1 MSLTLPS
8 AYSSASK
15 LGNIQENWIVQLYY
29 DDGSSF
35 TPISLADTT
44 VDSVFYH
51 GVITTNTPSIRSSI
65 DLAKSTAK
73 TGNVSLSVINFK
85 YKGDDFSAE
94 LFLGTRKYINRSV
107 KVYSQLNGDSTL
119 SNCLQIYQGRLIDI
133 SHDDASVK
141 LTLTEQRP
149 WDFISIPRDKTDIK
163 NIYEPVS
170 YGNFSKNTSTT
181 GTPDYC
187 VGTSLRPATFVD
199 YLQKKFWFVSG
210 SESSSDADCH
220 FYDSNIDRFIPIGS
234 TATSTV
240 SKFGAH
246 CLFVPEAMSRSI
258 KWKPSDVHDSG
269 SNTFTTAS
277 NSFDKGLRSDA
288 ADDTTS
294 GTRAYKTNGGSSDG
308 VNYYYLT
315 ISPSEIE
322 GDLDNTSNNPLY
334 VEIVWGITAT
344 ALSGSP
350 ANSSIILYYR
360 DTNDTWRAFGQITQ
374 AEGASTETGTLRIT
388 HTDTVNVTGD
398 TITNATGYDGDLN
411 VSGFWSDGIQIRAN
425 FYKQSGG
432 SCQGTASIYDI
443 RLYTTASLGSDR
455 KQEAITAVQNKKYI
469 YTSGDGLANS
479 FTGGSGVADTGLE
492 AHRDLLVRFAGFDDS
507 DGDIYNYDAN
517 LDIKA
522 ARITTAWNIRWWALE
537 PVELKKVLEKL
548 QYEFCFIFKWRNGL
562 GSYWFVK
569 DSYSS
574 GDVTQTLKKDDI
586 SNLKINNTPFSQLLT
601 DMRISYEKHPAEDR
615 YLSSQT
621 SKDTTNNPRT
631 TWNIQSKEN
640 ILEIN
645 LDMNVNKPGNTNPGG
660 GDPNDGFA
668 DYYMNIFGDIKKV
681 ISCDIVNPAVSY
693 NLETGDIIQFSN
705 TAGEMP
711 VEPFGDNWAD
721 FFLIT
726 DLQRSVGKIKIQAR
740 EVG

>member
-15 LGNIQENWIVQLYY
+15 QGNIQENWIVQLYY
-29 DDGSSF
+29 DGGSSF

-51 GVITTNTPSIRSSI
+51 GVITNIPSIRASI

-73 TGNVSLSVINFK
+73 TGNISLSVINFQF
-85 YKGDDFSAE
+85 KGDDFSAE

-107 KVYSQLNGDSTL
+107 KIYSQLNGDSTL
-119 SNCLQIYQGRLIDI
+119 SNCLQVYQGRLIDI
-133 SHDDASVK
+133 SHDDSKIK
-141 LTLTEQRP
+141 LTVTEQRP
-149 WDFISIPRDKTDIK
+149 WDFITIPRDKTDIK

-187 VGTSLRPATFVD
+187 VGTSLRPAPFID

-220 FYDSNIDRFIPIGS
+220 FYDSNIDRFIPIGA

-246 CLFVPEAMSRSI
+246 CLFVPEAISRSV

-277 NSFDKGLRSDA
+277 NSFDKGLRSNA

-294 GTRAYKTNGGSSDG
+294 GTKAYKTNGGSSDG
-308 VNYYYLT
+308 VNYYFLT

-374 AEGASTETGTLRIT
+374 TEGASTETGTLRIT
-388 HTDTVNVTGD
+388 YTDAVNVAGD
-398 TITNATGYDGDLN
+398 TITNTTGYDGDLN

-425 FYKQSGG
+425 FHKQSGG

-479 FTGGSGVADTGLE
+479 FTGGSGTADTGLE
-492 AHRDLLVRFAGFDDS
+492 AHRDLLFRFTGFDDS

-517 LDIKA
+517 LDIEA

-548 QYEFCFIFKWRNGL
+548 QYEFCFIFKWRSGL
-562 GSYWFVK
+562 GSYWYVK

-586 SNLKINNTPFSQLLT
+586 SNLKISNTPFSELLT
-601 DMRISYEKHPAEDR
+601 QMEINYEKHPAENR

-631 TWNIQSKEN
+631 TWNIQAKEN
-640 ILEIN
+640 IAEVN

-668 DYYMNIFGDIKKV
+668 DYYMNIFGDIKKI

-721 FFLIT
+721 YYMIT
-726 DLQRSVGKIKIQAR
+726 DLQRSPGKIKIQAR